1 MKDNGIDI
9 SIVIP
14 SYKPK
19 SYIWQCL
26 TSLKNQTFEKQRFEI
41 ILILNGCKEPYYSEI
56 INFANKNFEGYIIKV
71 LQTDVAGVSNARNIG
86 IDNAKGR
93 YITFVDDDDYI
104 SECFLEKMLPIAEE
118 NVIPMS
124 NVISFLDEENSVQPY
139 YVTNMFN
146 KLYGKGKSSIV
157 QARSH
162 LSVCWGKLIPKE
174 LISDTRFNTNFKIAE
189 DCVFMFILSK
199 DIKAMECSDEDAI
212 YYRRI
217 RESSALTSHR
227 SRKTKIIS
235 GLKLILQ
242 YNKIYFGHPFRYNF
256 ILFLTRIAG
265 TIKNIF

>member
-124 NVISFLDEENSVQPY
+124 NVISFLDEESSVQPY

-189 DCVFMFILSK
+189 DCVFMFTLSK

-217 RESSALTSHR
+217 RENSALTSHR

>member
-189 DCVFMFILSK
+189 DCVFMFTLSK

-242 YNKIYFGHPFRYNF
+242 YNKIYFGHPLRYNF